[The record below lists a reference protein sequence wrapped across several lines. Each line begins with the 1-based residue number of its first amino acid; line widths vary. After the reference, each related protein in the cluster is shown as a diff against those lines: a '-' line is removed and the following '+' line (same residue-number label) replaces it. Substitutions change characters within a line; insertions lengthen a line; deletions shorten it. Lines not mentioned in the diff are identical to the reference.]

1 MRTRVCTS
9 CDSALDHCHGTLIVH
24 TDWSV
29 DCTEGDNCYD
39 GDRSRHSFI
48 VDCFD
53 VAGGCGCAVSGTRRR
68 PRSLAG

>member
-1 MRTRVCTS
+1 MRVCTS

-29 DCTEGDNCYD
+29 ECTD
-39 GDRSRHSFI
+39 GCFDSDRSRHSFI

-53 VAGGCGCAVSGTRRR
+53 IAGGCGCAVTETCAGA
-68 PRSLAG
+68 RSLAG